1 MNNSVIYSVL
11 SFIGGAAIGGFVVW
25 KVLEPKYKKIA
36 DEEIAS
42 VKERFTIPIKKP
54 DNKDE
59 KNNDEKVVAEKA
71 KNKPNIAEYAK
82 KLGQNGYVDYSGNDK
97 NDDKIE
103 SKPRVIE
110 PEEFEENDE
119 YDSVNLTLYADGI
132 LAYDDAKNTIVDDVE
147 ELVGDALEHLGEYE
161 DDSVHVVN
169 DGLGMYYEILAD
181 LRKYE
186 EATKKKPH
194 LDDEED

>member
-1 MNNSVIYSVL
+1 MNNSVVYSVL

-54 DNKDE
+54 ENKDE

-71 KNKPNIAEYAK
+71 KNKPNISEYAK

-97 NDDKIE
+97 NGDKIE
-103 SKPRVIE
+103 SRPRVIE
-110 PEEFEENDE
+110 PEEFEENEE

-169 DGLGMYYEILAD
+169 DELEMYYEILAD
-181 LRKYE
+181 PRKYE